1 MNTIK
6 GKLYTLIKAQIG
18 PETLIFADQNA
29 PRPSLPYW
37 TMRLASIRKIGGEC
51 YSQGVN
57 VSYQQTVQGVR
68 EATLQVQR
76 VGADSDIKMIDLRD
90 NLAKTTANETWQV
103 QKIAIANMGE
113 IAAIP
118 YLLDDDA
125 FEPRAALDII
135 IRFGA
140 SLLDTTGVI
149 DQVSIDAEYVTNQ
162 GADMTQTNTG
172 LAETIVAHYNFCY

>member
-18 PETLIFADQNA
+18 SETLIFADQNA
-29 PRPSLPYW
+29 PRPALPYW
-37 TMRLASIRKIGGEC
+37 AMRLASIRKIGSEY

-57 VSYQQTVQGVR
+57 ISYQQTVLGVR
-68 EATLQVQR
+68 EATLQLQR

-90 NLAKTTANETWQV
+90 NLAKTTANEAWQV

-113 IAAIP
+113 IAAVP
-118 YLLDDDA
+118 YLLDGDA
-125 FEPRAALDII
+125 FEPRAAMDII

-140 SLLDTTGVI
+140 SLLDTTGGI

-162 GADMTQTNTG
+162 GSDITETNPG
-172 LAETIVAHYNFCY
+172 LAGTIVATL

>member
-1 MNTIK
+1 M
-6 GKLYTLIKAQIG
+6 
-18 PETLIFADQNA
+18 
-29 PRPSLPYW
+29 
-37 TMRLASIRKIGGEC
+37 
-51 YSQGVN
+51 N
-57 VSYQQTVQGVR
+57 VSYQQTVLGVR
-68 EATLQVQR
+68 EATLQLQR
-76 VGADSDIKMIDLRD
+76 IGADSDVKMIDLRD

-125 FEPRAALDII
+125 FEPRAALDLF

-140 SLLDTTGVI
+140 SLLDTTGGI

-162 GADMTQTNTG
+162 GPDITDTNAG
-172 LAETIVAHYNFCY
+172 LAETIVATL

>member
-6 GKLYTLIKAQIG
+6 GKLYALIKAQIG
-18 PETLIFADQNA
+18 SETLIFADQNA
-29 PRPSLPYW
+29 PRPTLPYW
-37 TMRLASIRKIGGEC
+37 TMRLASIRKIGGEY

-68 EATLQVQR
+68 EATLQLQR
-76 VGADSDIKMIDLRD
+76 VGADSDIKMVDLRD

-140 SLLDTTGVI
+140 SLLDTTGGI

-172 LAETIVAHYNFCY
+172 LAETIVATL